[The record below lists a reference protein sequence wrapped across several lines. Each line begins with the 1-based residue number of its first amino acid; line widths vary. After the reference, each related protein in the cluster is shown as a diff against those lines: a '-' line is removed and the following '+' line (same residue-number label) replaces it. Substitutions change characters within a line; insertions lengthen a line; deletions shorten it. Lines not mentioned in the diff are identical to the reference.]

1 MKYWAW
7 TGQRITRS
15 GNCGPVFRT
24 RKLCGVSLH
33 SSPPPDQ
40 GQREIPST
48 GRAFPSTTTYGA
60 HRNGRARASA
70 SVPCQNAAPFGVSRT
85 GALAKSKREEAH
97 SSSQAVGFTLLGP
110 SERRPNRAAAYQ
122 GLTRSRPVTPT
133 PQLRNEIARPPHA
146 PGSLQRRPS
155 AHGSSATD
163 PATRTANPRLWAC
176 NVTPASR
183 AESRRPRPEAGA
195 RPTAGAA

>member
-48 GRAFPSTTTYGA
+48 GRKFPSTTTYGA

-70 SVPCQNAAPFGVSRT
+70 SVPCQNAPPFGVSRT

-110 SERRPNRAAAYQ
+110 SERRPNRASAYQ
-122 GLTRSRPVTPT
+122 GLTRSRPVTLT

-176 NVTPASR
+176 NVTPALS
-183 AESRRPRPEAGA
+183 SG
-195 RPTAGAA
+195 